1 MARIRTH
8 TNPFNYFERMK
19 PIDFNEKFPNLKHMD
34 CEIGFGRGIFLR
46 EWAKSYPERLMLG
59 IEVRKQIVSVLQERC
74 NKDELDNVW
83 LCNGQGLIFL
93 EDALPKKTLS
103 NVFIFH
109 PDPWFKKRHHNRRVV
124 SHELLA
130 VISERLIEDGLL
142 HISTDVSELWD
153 DILLKIEESKL
164 YEPVENEEFWKK
176 DYSSHWSLFSD
187 RDNRSQFY
195 QSFKLKG

>member
-19 PIDFNEKFPNLKHMD
+19 PIDFREKFPELKSMD

-46 EWAKSYPERLMLG
+46 EWAKSYPERLMVG
-59 IEVRKQIVSVLQERC
+59 VEVRKQIVAVLQERC
-74 NKDELDNVW
+74 DKEELDNVS
-83 LCNGQGLIFL
+83 LIHGQGLIFL
-93 EDALPKKTLS
+93 EDSLPKKALD

-124 SHELLA
+124 SDKLLS
-130 VISERLIEDGLL
+130 VIADRLTDDGLL

-153 DILLKIEESKL
+153 DILLKIE
-164 YEPVENEEFWKK
+164 
-176 DYSSHWSLFSD
+176 D
-187 RDNRSQFY
+187 
-195 QSFKLKG
+195 